1 MTETEPDPVV
11 AGRASRFEAM
21 FGETHSRVFA
31 YALRRTGDRHAAEE
45 VTSET
50 YLVAWRRFD
59 AMPDERL
66 PWLLGTARK
75 VLANQRR
82 SSKRRLPDGPHAPL
96 ELVEAADPGTP
107 IPELI
112 AEREAFA
119 SAFGALAPRDREVL
133 ALIAWDGLRP
143 REAAR
148 VMGCTAAVFSLRLY
162 RARRRLLKEL
172 ESHGHLLGEA
182 GNRTPLKPRPGTTE
196 AQ

>member
-1 MTETEPDPVV
+1 
-11 AGRASRFEAM
+11 M
-21 FGETHSRVFA
+21 FGETHARVFA

-45 VTSET
+45 VVSET

-59 AMPDERL
+59 EMPDERL
-66 PWLLGTARK
+66 PWLLGTAKK

-82 SSKRRLPDGPHAPL
+82 SSKRRLPDGPHASL
-96 ELVEAADPGTP
+96 DLVEVRDPGTP

-112 AEREAFA
+112 GEREAFA
-119 SAFGALAPRDREVL
+119 AAFAALGPRDREVL
-133 ALIAWDGLRP
+133 ALVAWDGLKP

-148 VMGCTAAVFSLRLY
+148 VMGCTAAAFSLRLY

-182 GNRTPLKPRPGTTE
+182 SKRSQLQPRTGTTE
-196 AQ
+196 AR